1 MLAVCCNS
9 VDTAFNNPEKLGI
22 QGACR
27 ALEEEQESTSEG
39 KGGSEKA
46 KQQKLCDCQ
55 FQKWLQVFTPLGSHT
70 LVRLPPSKFELD
82 LGLAFN
88 D

>member
-1 MLAVCCNS
+1 MGRKDMRKPN
-9 VDTAFNNPEKLGI
+9 
-22 QGACR
+22 
-27 ALEEEQESTSEG
+27 
-39 KGGSEKA
+39 
-46 KQQKLCDCQ
+46 QQKLCDCQ

-70 LVRLPPSKFELD
+70 LVQFPPSKFELD

>member
-1 MLAVCCNS
+1 MGRKDVRKP
-9 VDTAFNNPEKLGI
+9 D
-22 QGACR
+22 
-27 ALEEEQESTSEG
+27 
-39 KGGSEKA
+39 
-46 KQQKLCDCQ
+46 QQKQ

-70 LVRLPPSKFELD
+70 LVQFPPSKFELD